1 MPVEILKEKFTGK
14 VQEVVLGATKEEG
27 GTRARTVKL
36 GGSSTLPFL
45 QYEGEIPN
53 PPAIAFEV
61 WDIKPDWHEC
71 FEPYYG
77 DVWNDPVAWAKKAEE
92 LGADVIYLEFKGITK
107 WVLST
112 TDKKFRGLFTLC
124 TTLKASVITQSL
136 EHMNQLYRVYIKY
149 SLTSWMV
156 TESLMIP
163 CQTED
168 ITYPMSICS

>member
-92 LGADVIYLEFKGITK
+92 LGADVIYLEFKGGWESHSRKSFSRWTGCRRCRK
-107 WVLST
+107 HCAS
-112 TDKKFRGLFTLC
+112 RPQ
-124 TTLKASVITQSL
+124 TTLSG
-136 EHMNQLYRVYIKY
+136 
-149 SLTSWMV
+149 W
-156 TESLMIP
+156 P
-163 CQTED
+163 CNSCLD
-168 ITYPMSICS
+168 HRPI

>member
-92 LGADVIYLEFKGITK
+92 LGADVIYLEFKGADPELENPKTADDCAK
-107 WVLST
+107 VAKAVLENT
-112 TDKKFRGLFTLC
+112 GAPLIVQGPGHPEKDNEVLQ
-124 TTLKASVITQSL
+124 AI
-136 EHMNQLYRVYIKY
+136 Y
-149 SLTSWMV
+149 
-156 TESLMIP
+156 
-163 CQTED
+163 
-168 ITYPMSICS
+168 